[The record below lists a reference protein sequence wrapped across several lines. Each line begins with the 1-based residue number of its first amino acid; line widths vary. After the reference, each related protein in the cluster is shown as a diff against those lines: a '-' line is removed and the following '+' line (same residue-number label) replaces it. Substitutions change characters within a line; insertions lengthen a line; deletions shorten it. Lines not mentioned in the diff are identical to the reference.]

1 MKKQLI
7 FGLVFIVAYTCFALC
22 FRSEKSFDSKDLAPE
37 IKLIGTNGKIRKLS
51 DLRGKLVL
59 VDFWASWCGPCRK
72 ESPNVVEAYT
82 KYKSKEFKN
91 AHGFEVF
98 SVSIDK
104 DVIAWKQAIKDDRL
118 SWKNHVIDTDGIAAA
133 NYGVSSIPS
142 AFLVD
147 GGGHIVAMGGELR
160 GIQLHIQ
167 IDKQLK

>member
-7 FGLVFIVAYTCFALC
+7 FGLLFIAAYTCYALC
-22 FRSEKSFDSKDLAPE
+22 FGSGKSFDSKDLAPE
-37 IKLIGTNGKIRKLS
+37 IKLVGTNGKVRKLS

-59 VDFWASWCGPCRK
+59 VDFWASWCGPCRQ
-72 ESPNVVEAYT
+72 ESPNVVEAYA

-91 AHGFEVF
+91 ADGFEVF

-104 DVIAWKQAIKDDRL
+104 DASAWKQAMKEDRL
-118 SWKNHVIDTDGIAAA
+118 SWKNHVMDKDGIASAK
-133 NYGVSSIPS
+133 YGVSSIPS
-142 AFLVD
+142 AFLID
-147 GGGHIVAMGGELR
+147 GEGHVIASGGELR

>member
-7 FGLVFIVAYTCFALC
+7 FGLVFIVAYTCYALC

-37 IKLIGTNGKIRKLS
+37 IKLAGTNGKVRKLS

-59 VDFWASWCGPCRK
+59 VDFWASWCGPCRQ
-72 ESPNVVEAYT
+72 ESPNVVEAYS

-91 AHGFEVF
+91 ANGFEVF

-104 DVIAWKQAIKDDRL
+104 DASAWKQAIKEDRL

-147 GGGHIVAMGGELR
+147 GEGHIVASGGALR

>member
-7 FGLVFIVAYTCFALC
+7 IGLLFIAAYTCYALC
-22 FRSEKSFDSKDLAPE
+22 FGSGKSFDSKDLAPE
-37 IKLIGTNGKIRKLS
+37 IKLVGTNGKVRKLS

-59 VDFWASWCGPCRK
+59 VDFWASWCGPCRQ
-72 ESPNVVEAYT
+72 ESPNVVEPDA

-91 AHGFEVF
+91 ADGFEVF

-104 DVIAWKQAIKDDRL
+104 DASAWKQAIKEDRL
-118 SWKNHVIDTDGIAAA
+118 SWKNHVMDKDGIASA

-142 AFLVD
+142 AFLID
-147 GGGHIVAMGGELR
+147 GEGHVIASGGELR

>member
-7 FGLVFIVAYTCFALC
+7 FGLLFVAAYTCYALC
-22 FRSEKSFDSKDLAPE
+22 FGSGKSFDSKDLAPE
-37 IKLIGTNGKIRKLS
+37 IKLVGTNGKVRKLS

-59 VDFWASWCGPCRK
+59 VDFWASWCGPCRQ
-72 ESPNVVEAYT
+72 ESPNVVEAYA

-91 AHGFEVF
+91 ADGFEVF
-98 SVSIDK
+98 SVSIDN
-104 DVIAWKQAIKDDRL
+104 DASAWKQAIKEDRL
-118 SWKNHVIDTDGIAAA
+118 AWKNHVMDKDGIASA

-142 AFLVD
+142 AFLID
-147 GGGHIVAMGGELR
+147 GEGHVIASGGELR

>member
-7 FGLVFIVAYTCFALC
+7 FGLVFIAAYACYALC
-22 FRSEKSFDSKDLAPE
+22 FGSGKSFDSKDLAPE
-37 IKLIGTNGKIRKLS
+37 IKMVGINGKVRKLS

-59 VDFWASWCGPCRK
+59 VDFWASWCGPCRQ
-72 ESPNVVEAYT
+72 ESPNVVEAYA

-91 AHGFEVF
+91 ADGFEVF

-104 DVIAWKQAIKDDRL
+104 DASAWKQAIKEDRL
-118 SWKNHVIDTDGIAAA
+118 SWKNHVMDKDGIASA

-142 AFLVD
+142 AFLID
-147 GGGHIVAMGGELR
+147 GEGHIIASGGELR

>member
-7 FGLVFIVAYTCFALC
+7 FGLLFIVAYTCYALC
-22 FRSEKSFDSKDLAPE
+22 FLSEKSFDSKDLAPE
-37 IKLIGTNGKIRKLS
+37 IKLVGTNGKVRKLT

-59 VDFWASWCGPCRK
+59 VDFWASWCGPCRR
-72 ESPNVVEAYT
+72 ESPNVVEAYQ
-82 KYKSKEFKN
+82 KYKSQEFKS
-91 AHGFEVF
+91 ADGFEVF

-104 DVIAWKQAIKDDRL
+104 DASAWKQAIKEDRL
-118 SWKNHVIDTDGIAAA
+118 SWKNHVMDKDGIASA

-142 AFLVD
+142 AFLID
-147 GGGHIVAMGGELR
+147 GEGHIIASGGELR